1 MHALK
6 KINTLNNEIWIDD
19 DGILMLVLTGKEIEM
34 ELEEVKECFEAYKT
48 LGCGPHN
55 KVLQLIDF
63 TGEGTMT
70 AEARNYVAETGC
82 HFFIASA
89 IVNNSLAV
97 RLIVNFFNTF
107 YKHPIPFKMF
117 SNEKEARAWLMT
129 FRK

>member
-1 MHALK
+1 MPATK
-6 KINTLNNEIWIDD
+6 KINTLNNEIWIDA
-19 DGILMLVLTGKEIEM
+19 DGILMLKLTGKEIEM

-55 KVLQLIDF
+55 KLLQIIDF
-63 TGEGTMT
+63 TGEGSMT
-70 AEARNYVAETGC
+70 VEARNYVAETGR

-89 IVNNSLAV
+89 IINKSIAV

-107 YKHPIPFKMF
+107 YQHPIPFKMF
-117 SNEKEARAWLMT
+117 SNEVDARKWLMT

>member
-1 MHALK
+1 MQATK
-6 KINTLNNEIWIDD
+6 KINTRNNEIWIDEN
-19 DGILMLVLTGKEIEM
+19 GLLRLKLTSREAEM
-34 ELEEVKECFEAYKT
+34 EIEEVKECFEAYKM

-63 TGEGTMT
+63 SGEGSMSH
-70 AEARNYVAETGC
+70 EARSYVAETGK

-89 IVNNSLAV
+89 IINNSLAV

-107 YKHPIPFKMF
+107 YKHPVPFKMF
-117 SNEKEARAWLMT
+117 STEKDAIDWLMG

>member
-1 MHALK
+1 MQATK
-6 KINTLNNEIWIDD
+6 KINTRNNEIWIDEE
-19 DGILMLVLTGKEIEM
+19 GLLRLKLTSKEVEM
-34 ELEEVKECFEAYKT
+34 ELDEVKECFEAYKT

-63 TGEGTMT
+63 SGEGSMT
-70 AEARNYVAETGC
+70 HEARTYVAETGK

-107 YKHPIPFKMF
+107 YSHPVPFKMF
-117 SNEKEARAWLMT
+117 ACETDARAWLMT
-129 FRK
+129 YRK